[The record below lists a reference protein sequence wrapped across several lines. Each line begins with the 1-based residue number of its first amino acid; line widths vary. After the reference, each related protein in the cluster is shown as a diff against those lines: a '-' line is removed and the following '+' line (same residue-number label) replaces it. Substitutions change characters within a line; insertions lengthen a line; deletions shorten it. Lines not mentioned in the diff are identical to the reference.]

1 MILRFDALYS
11 QAFSVVYMQ
20 IVQTVQL
27 QLLLAIRA
35 FFVEFADACDLGA
48 VSDSALRLGLDFKN
62 VAEGQVRNSDIGPGS
77 FKCMILCDIC
87 TLLSKIIMVNG
98 LTS

>member
-1 MILRFDALYS
+1 
-11 QAFSVVYMQ
+11 MQ

-62 VAEGQVRNSDIGPGS
+62 AAEGQVRILILRWG
-77 FKCMILCDIC
+77 FRVKCI
-87 TLLSKIIMVNG
+87 LLSKMIMV
-98 LTS
+98 

>member
-1 MILRFDALYS
+1 
-11 QAFSVVYMQ
+11 MQ
-20 IVQTVQL
+20 VVQTVQL

-77 FKCMILCDIC
+77 FKCMI
-87 TLLSKIIMVNG
+87 IIFCQNKYGRRLRDNVF
-98 LTS
+98 LACRVFC